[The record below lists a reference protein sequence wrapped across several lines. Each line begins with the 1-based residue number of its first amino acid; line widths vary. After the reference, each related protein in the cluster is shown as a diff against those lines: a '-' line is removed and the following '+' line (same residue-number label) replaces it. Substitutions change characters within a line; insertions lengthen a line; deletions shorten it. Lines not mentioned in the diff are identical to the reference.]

1 MRHQIRRPIT
11 LVGLVALVGCSDLF
25 GLKGPE
31 ITVSLDVQ
39 PAVGTAFV
47 LRTDIGGKQR
57 VELTTDA
64 TRGRHAS
71 TDVRGDQ
78 YGNVPVRVML
88 LTASGDS
95 IAAASFFQDFRHGY
109 QHWVAALVGPQR
121 PFGICTGA
129 VVASPLTVGRT
140 DTLFVMYGN
149 IPQNAIC

>member
-1 MRHQIRRPIT
+1 M
-11 LVGLVALVGCSDLF
+11 
-25 GLKGPE
+25 
-31 ITVSLDVQ
+31 Q

-47 LRTDIGGKQR
+47 LRTDIGGKRR
-57 VELTTDA
+57 VELATDA
-64 TRGRHAS
+64 ARGRHAS

-95 IAAASFFQDFRHGY
+95 VAAVSFFQDFHRGY

-121 PFGICTGA
+121 PLGICTGA
-129 VVASPLTVGRT
+129 VVASPLTVGNT

-149 IPQNAIC
+149 IPDDAVC